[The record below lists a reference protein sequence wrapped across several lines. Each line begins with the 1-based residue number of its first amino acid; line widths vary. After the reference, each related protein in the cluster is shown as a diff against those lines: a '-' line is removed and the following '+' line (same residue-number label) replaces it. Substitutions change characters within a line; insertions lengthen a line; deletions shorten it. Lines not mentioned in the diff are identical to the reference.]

1 MVGQIEDV
9 SNIRSNKEAEQK
21 CCDKIAKRAMWIN
34 LGLTLLWFTNSS
46 ITAIATKLTLQE
58 YRFFI
63 VIPNI
68 VVNGIRNPLIAKY
81 AFKVNEMS
89 REESRETR
97 RKREIA
103 IALEKREMRRQVK
116 DGDNINV

>member
-89 REESRETR
+89 REECRETR